1 MNSRNIILAIAR
13 IVVLVP
19 VLGAIIATSTTGTGT
34 GSLVGLDVRNKTSV
48 VEVRF

>member
-1 MNSRNIILAIAR
+1 MQLLRASWYWYQFD
-13 IVVLVP
+13 
-19 VLGAIIATSTTGTGT
+19 TGTRSYNCYMYLDYT